1 MTAGPVL
8 HHVTV
13 GDPRLAP
20 YGGVRDADLRGRDGL
35 YCAETL
41 RVVARFLRA
50 AARRRHS
57 SAPPALTPHSVLCC
71 PRALDTL
78 QPVLAEHPGLP
89 VFVAADG
96 DTVTAISGYRLHS
109 GALALGVRTAEDRHA
124 DLAAWAAQRP
134 TALLVACD
142 GVTQTDN
149 VGAIFRNAASLG
161 ASGVLL
167 SPNASDPFLRKTARV
182 AMGRVFDV
190 PWARTPGLPPVLR
203 ALQQQHGFRVLA
215 AEDLPHAVDV
225 RTVAPAP
232 RTVLVLGAEAR
243 GVSHEVLA
251 LADSVVRIPMST
263 MDGALAADPPT
274 LNVAVASAVLL
285 HALRMP

>member
-8 HHVTV
+8 HHVV
-13 GDPRLAP
+13 PGDPRLAP

-41 RVVARFLRA
+41 RVVMRFLRA
-50 AARRRHS
+50 AERRRRS

-71 PRALDTL
+71 PRALDIL
-78 QPVLAEHPGLP
+78 QPALAAHPGLP
-89 VFVAADG
+89 VFVAPDG

-124 DLAAWAAQRP
+124 DLAAWAAPRP
-134 TALLVACD
+134 SALLVACD

-203 ALQQQHGFRVLA
+203 ALQQHGFRVLA
-215 AEDLPHAVDV
+215 AEDLPAAVDV
-225 RTVAPAP
+225 RTVTPAP

-243 GVSHEVLA
+243 GVSPEVLA
-251 LADSVVRIPMST
+251 LADSVVRIPMSDL
-263 MDGALAADPPT
+263 DGALATDPPT

>member
-8 HHVTV
+8 HHVV
-13 GDPRLAP
+13 PGDPRLAA

-41 RVVARFLRA
+41 RVVMRFLRA
-50 AARRRHS
+50 TERRRHS

-71 PRALDTL
+71 PRALDIL
-78 QPVLAEHPGLP
+78 QPVLAAHPGLP
-89 VFVAADG
+89 VFVAPDG

-134 TALLVACD
+134 SALLVACD
-142 GVTQTDN
+142 GVT
-149 VGAIFRNAASLG
+149 
-161 ASGVLL
+161 
-167 SPNASDPFLRKTARV
+167 PNASDPFLRKTARV

-203 ALQQQHGFRVLA
+203 ALQQHGFRVLA
-215 AEDLPHAVDV
+215 AEDLPAAVDV
-225 RTVAPAP
+225 RTVTPAP

-243 GVSHEVLA
+243 GVSQEVLA
-251 LADSVVRIPMST
+251 LADSVVRIPMSN